1 MPPQSPATQ
10 RLSLLWSP
18 SPAGPPVDVGMRI
31 DVASIDM
38 VSEVNMVSGLP
49 TARRAAELTQMRNG
63 PVLCP
68 LLFIGDHL
76 GPGPQ
81 GPTSRVRPTPLH
93 TLSIT
98 PQFVFSTHTGYCGV
112 PKETYSA
119 LFWEGRGTVAPED
132 WLGRSL
138 NLTLTGSPCVCVCVG
153 GGCTGHHLPAV
164 RWPAYG
170 VPRTRSSGSQPQ
182 ADHTQPPQ
190 SSQIPQ
196 SASPKPPNS
205 DTKLTGKARK
215 YPLPATESSTV
226 FGRSNRLR

>member
-138 NLTLTGSPCVCVCVG
+138 SLTLTGSPCVGWGWG

-164 RWPAYG
+164 RWPAWG
-170 VPRTRSSGSQPQ
+170 PPDQGFGFAATGRPHTAPTNLHRSHSLLAPS
-182 ADHTQPPQ
+182 H
-190 SSQIPQ
+190 
-196 SASPKPPNS
+196 
-205 DTKLTGKARK
+205 
-215 YPLPATESSTV
+215 PAQTPS
-226 FGRSNRLR
+226 

>member
-63 PVLCP
+63 PVLRP

-138 NLTLTGSPCVCVCVG
+138 NLTLTGSPCVCVCG
-153 GGCTGHHLPAV
+153 GGGDVQGTICRRSDGLHMGSPGPGVRVRSHRQTTHSPHNLHRSHSLLAPSHPTQTPSSLAKLASIPSLLQNPAQCLAGATG
-164 RWPAYG
+164 
-170 VPRTRSSGSQPQ
+170 
-182 ADHTQPPQ
+182 
-190 SSQIPQ
+190 
-196 SASPKPPNS
+196 
-205 DTKLTGKARK
+205 
-215 YPLPATESSTV
+215 
-226 FGRSNRLR
+226 